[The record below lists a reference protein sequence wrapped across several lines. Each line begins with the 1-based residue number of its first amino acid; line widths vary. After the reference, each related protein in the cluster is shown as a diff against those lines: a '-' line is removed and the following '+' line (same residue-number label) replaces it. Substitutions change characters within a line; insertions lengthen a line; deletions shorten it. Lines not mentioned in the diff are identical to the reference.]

1 MVVFF
6 GAPLIVWLLL
16 KGEEQCGFPLGA
28 AFLPYGLV
36 YTACRKLSLI
46 LPQSGQETEEGLYPH
61 DRARITGT
69 ALGRI
74 YIQNHRTTVDVSE
87 EYLEKIVS
95 VNTKYNVLGQSFS
108 LTKG

>member
-1 MVVFF
+1 VL
-6 GAPLIVWLLL
+6 A
-16 KGEEQCGFPLGA
+16 
-28 AFLPYGLV
+28 
-36 YTACRKLSLI
+36 YTACRKLSWI

-61 DRARITGT
+61 DRAGLPGT

-87 EYLEKIVS
+87 EYLKKIVS